1 MPLVLKSQITPPQ
14 RGQQWHTRLGKIALG
29 GVKFSKFQH
38 LRYTSLFCMI
48 GDASLQNRLMETL
61 PLVSVVIP
69 CFNAER
75 YIAATIQSVVAQA
88 WPNLEI
94 IVVDDGSS
102 DGSAELIER
111 TFPEVRL
118 IRQANQGVAVA
129 RNTGIAQAQGE
140 WIAFLDADDIW
151 IPGKLHAQHQML
163 QAVPGARVSY
173 TAWQVWHST
182 EPEPASGYVSALID
196 KYNDKRAWTGASGWV
211 YPQLLLDCVVW
222 TSTVLAHRSV
232 FAEVG
237 DFDPTLRIGEDYDLW
252 LRASRVTQILR
263 VSVPYA
269 LYRMHPASITRK
281 VPDINYRNL
290 VVSRAI
296 DKWGYRS
303 PDGSA
308 ARPEEVSRAI
318 AISWSDFA
326 WAHYLAK
333 NYARAIRASVDA
345 VWADWRLVSAWKTL
359 LKSAALWAL
368 RGRRGS

>member
-1 MPLVLKSQITPPQ
+1 
-14 RGQQWHTRLGKIALG
+14 
-29 GVKFSKFQH
+29 
-38 LRYTSLFCMI
+38 
-48 GDASLQNRLMETL
+48 
-61 PLVSVVIP
+61 
-69 CFNAER
+69 
-75 YIAATIQSVVAQA
+75 
-88 WPNLEI
+88 
-94 IVVDDGSS
+94 
-102 DGSAELIER
+102 
-111 TFPEVRL
+111 
-118 IRQANQGVAVA
+118 
-129 RNTGIAQAQGE
+129 
-140 WIAFLDADDIW
+140 
-151 IPGKLHAQHQML
+151 
-163 QAVPGARVSY
+163 
-173 TAWQVWHST
+173 
-182 EPEPASGYVSALID
+182 LID

-222 TSTVLAHRSV
+222 TSTVLVHRSV